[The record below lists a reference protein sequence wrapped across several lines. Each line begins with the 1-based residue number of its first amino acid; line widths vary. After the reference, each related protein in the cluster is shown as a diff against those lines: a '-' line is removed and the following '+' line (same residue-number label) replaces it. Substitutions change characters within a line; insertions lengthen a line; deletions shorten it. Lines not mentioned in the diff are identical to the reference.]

1 MIVWDEDATSIEMA
15 VPMNQTGAPPIVVRP
30 DSEVITS
37 IKAAV
42 SRQPAVWLLAV
53 LVALLHLVT
62 AGGYDAH
69 RNELYFLACG
79 WYPDFGYVDQPPLV
93 PLIAAAT
100 QVFGV
105 NIWLLRLPAGI
116 AAVALVFLCAAF
128 ARLLGGGAR
137 AAFIAALAAG
147 IAPGLVGL
155 TSKLT
160 TSTFEPIAWTG
171 AAYLLTRAVL
181 KGRRIDLVWTGVLAG
196 TAMEAKWGIA
206 VWLVALAAGVLA
218 TPARRMLAWPQTW
231 LGALIAV
238 CLTAPNLAWQWA
250 HGWPFFDVIL
260 PHLESQKDYTGAPWE
275 FELRQAF
282 SMNIALAPLWLAGAV
297 APFIDRRLAAAKFL
311 PIGFVLAS
319 AFYYFERGT
328 NYYLFA
334 AYPTMF
340 SAGAVTCEQFGRW
353 VVRLWLA
360 AALAVSALVAP
371 VVLPILDPPLLQR
384 YMEITHTRPMPF
396 QAASVGA
403 PLTQGFSDE
412 VGWRDMEKA
421 VAAVFRGLSPQD
433 QARAA
438 IMASNY
444 GEAAAIDVYGREDGL
459 PPALSGH
466 NQYWLWGPRGYD
478 GSLIIYAGGN
488 VERWRS
494 LCGSVEIV
502 GSFGGPYVMP
512 YENNRPIFI
521 CRDLRMP
528 LGRLW
533 SRLKRFR

>member
-1 MIVWDEDATSIEMA
+1 MPAPISQAGSTSI
-15 VPMNQTGAPPIVVRP
+15 VSAPRLRA
-30 DSEVITS
+30 SES

-42 SRQPAVWLLAV
+42 LRQPAVWV
-53 LVALLHLVT
+53 VALLVAVVHAVT

-79 WYPDFGYVDQPPLV
+79 WHPDFGYVDQPPLV
-93 PLIAAAT
+93 PLVAAAT
-100 QVFGV
+100 QIFGV

-128 ARLLGGGAR
+128 ARPLGGGTR

-171 AAYLLTRAVL
+171 VAYLLARALL
-181 KGRRIDLVWTGVLAG
+181 KDRRSDLVWTGVLAG
-196 TAMEAKWGIA
+196 FAMEAKWGIA

-231 LGALIAV
+231 FGALLAI
-238 CLTAPNLAWQWA
+238 CLTAPNLLWQWS
-250 HGWPFFDVIL
+250 HGWPFFDVIM
-260 PHLESQKDYTGAPWE
+260 PFLESQKNYTGMPWE
-275 FELRQAF
+275 FELRQAYA
-282 SMNIALAPLWLAGAV
+282 MNIALAPLWLAGAI
-297 APFIDRRLAAAKFL
+297 APFIDRRLAISKFL
-311 PIGFVLAS
+311 AIGFVLAS

-334 AYPTMF
+334 VYPTMF
-340 SAGAVTCEQFGRW
+340 SVGAGACERLSRW
-353 VVRLWLA
+353 TIRLWLA
-360 AALAVSALVAP
+360 AALAASALVAP

-384 YMEITHTRPMPF
+384 YMEITHTKPTPA

-412 VGWRDMEKA
+412 LGWGDMEKA
-421 VAAVFRGLSPQD
+421 VAAVFRGLSPED

-444 GEAAAIDVYGREDGL
+444 GEAAALDVYGHEDGL

-478 GSLIIYAGGN
+478 GSLIIHAGGS

-494 LCGSVEIV
+494 LCGSVELV
-502 GSFGGPYVMP
+502 GGFGGPYVMP
-512 YENNRPIFI
+512 YENNRPIFV

-528 LGRLW
+528 LEKLW
-533 SRLKRFR
+533 RRLKRFR